1 MEGNKEEAKRALAI
15 ALNHRSKG
23 NYPSA
28 LRLAQK
34 SQTLSASAEAAALIK
49 TLERDIKAAPA
60 DTESKAKAS
69 GAETHPSANGVH
81 ARHPAAASKEKEKEK
96 RDYTPAQMA
105 TVKRVKACRHT
116 EYYAIL
122 AGVFSLRA
130 TEAS

>member
-1 MEGNKEEAKRALAI
+1 MEGNKEEAKRALSI
-15 ALNHRSKG
+15 AANHRAKG

-34 SQTLSASAEAAALIK
+34 SNALSPSPEAEALIK
-49 TLERDIKAAPA
+49 ILEKDIKAGP
-60 DTESKAKAS
+60 TETKTEAKAS
-69 GAETHPSANGVH
+69 GAESHPSASGVH
-81 ARHPAAASKEKEKEK
+81 ARHPAAGKEKEK

-122 AGVFSLRA
+122 AG
-130 TEAS
+130 E